1 MRIAISGCQNTG
13 KTTLITNILQVWPQY
28 VTPEKTYRDLI
39 KDKQLPHSSLAS
51 KDTQLDIL
59 SFMIEQMGDF
69 NKDSKVV
76 YDRCPIDNLVYTLW
90 CHDKGI
96 DGFDK
101 TFVDQTISLVKESMR
116 SLDIIFLLRYDE
128 SIKIEDDG
136 LRDTNLEYIK
146 EIDNIFDVLYQQY
159 YHNLESDIFFPK
171 DDSPC
176 IIPLP
181 AGGQQRIN
189 IISEYLTPTGELYGD
204 EESIFNPSK
213 LTELE
218 ALVQQ
223 QKRAL
228 EMEQNERAMY
238 EKFKI

>member
-59 SFMIEQMGDF
+59 SFMIEQMGDY

-116 SLDIIFLLRYDE
+116 SLDIIFLLRYDPL
-128 SIKIEDDG
+128 IKIEDDG
-136 LRDTNLEYIK
+136 LRDTNVEYIK
-146 EIDNIFDVLYQQY
+146 EIDNIFGVLSDQY
-159 YHNLESDIFFPK
+159 THNLSADIFFPK

-176 IIPLP
+176 IITLP
-181 AGGQQRIN
+181 TSGQHRID
-189 IISEYLTPTGELYGD
+189 IIAEYIDVNGELPGD
-204 EESIFNPSK
+204 EQSLFNPNN
-213 LTELE
+213 LDELE
-218 ALVQQ
+218 LLVQQ
-223 QKRAL
+223 QRSALDNERKERAL
-228 EMEQNERAMY
+228 Y
-238 EKFKI
+238 DKFKI

>member
-1 MRIAISGCQNTG
+1 MRIAISGCQNSG
-13 KTTLITNILQVWPQY
+13 KTTLLTNFLQVWPQY
-28 VTPEKTYRDLI
+28 ATPEKTYRDLI
-39 KDKQLPHSSLAS
+39 KEKQLPHSSLAT

-59 SFMIEQMGDF
+59 SFMIQQQGDYK
-69 NKDSKVV
+69 KDSKVV

-101 TFVDQTISLVKESMR
+101 TFVDQTISLVKESMK
-116 SLDIIFLLRYDE
+116 SLDIIFLLRYDN
-128 SIKIEDDG
+128 SIKIEEDG

-159 YHNLESDIFFPK
+159 YHNLEADIFFPK
-171 DDSPC
+171 NDSPC

-181 AGGQQRIN
+181 TSGQQRID
-189 IISEYLTPTGELYGD
+189 IISEYIDPAGNLHGD
-204 EESIFNPSK
+204 DVSIFNPNNIS
-213 LTELE
+213 ELE

-223 QKRAL
+223 QKNAL
-228 EMEQNERAMY
+228 EMEQREKALYN
-238 EKFKI
+238 KFKI

>member
-1 MRIAISGCQNTG
+1 MRIAISGCQNSG
-13 KTTLITNILQVWPQY
+13 KTTLLTNIRQVWPQY
-28 VTPEKTYRDLI
+28 VSPEKTYRDLI
-39 KDKQLPHSSLAS
+39 KDKQLPHSSLAT
-51 KDTQLDIL
+51 KETQLDIL
-59 SFMIEQMGDF
+59 GFMIEQMSEYK
-69 NKDSKVV
+69 KDSKVV

-116 SLDIIFLLRYDE
+116 SLDIIFLLRYDP

-146 EIDNIFDVLYQQY
+146 EVDNIFDVLYQQY

-171 DDSPC
+171 YDSPC
-176 IIPLP
+176 IITLP
-181 AGGQQRIN
+181 TSGQQRID
-189 IISEYLTPTGELYGD
+189 IISEYIDANGELPSD
-204 EESIFNPSK
+204 EQSLFNPNN
-213 LTELE
+213 LDELE
-218 ALVQQ
+218 VLVQQ
-223 QKRAL
+223 QRAALDSERKERAL
-228 EMEQNERAMY
+228 Y

>member
-1 MRIAISGCQNTG
+1 MRIAISGCQNSG
-13 KTTLITNILQVWPQY
+13 KTTLLTNILQVWSQY

-59 SFMIEQMGDF
+59 SFMIEQMGDY
-69 NKDSKVV
+69 KKGSKVV

-116 SLDIIFLLRYDE
+116 SLDIIFLLRYDG
-128 SIKIEDDG
+128 SIKIVDDG
-136 LRDTNLEYIK
+136 LRDTNLDYIK

-159 YHNLESDIFFPK
+159 YHNLEADIFFPK

-176 IIPLP
+176 VIPLP
-181 AGGQQRIN
+181 ASGQQRID

-204 EESIFNPSK
+204 EESIFNPNK

-228 EMEQNERAMY
+228 EMEQKERAMY